1 MQDVVLVGGDDQP
14 FDRQAHALRDMTR
27 EDVAEIAG
35 RHGEADLALRGAERH
50 GGREVIDHLRQNP
63 RPVDRVDARQPDR
76 IAEVEIVEHVL
87 QPRLAI
93 VEIAFQGEGMDIHL
107 GRGRHLAAL
116 HLRDAPFGEQDEDI
130 DIVEAPER
138 LDRGRP
144 GIARGRADDGDAAA
158 RPRQRDLEQLP
169 DELHREVLEGERRAV
184 EQFQQEMV
192 GCQLHQGRAGGVAK
206 ALIGLA
212 DGAAKL
218 GIGEGVADKGA
229 HDAKGGFLVGLP
241 AKRRDLLRRQ
251 GRDRFRHIKAA
262 VAGKPGQH
270 GFVEGQDGG
279 LPPCGNVTHS
289 IAPKSAVA

>member
-14 FDRQAHALRDMTR
+14 FDRQAHAFCDVAR

-35 RHGEADLALRGAERH
+35 RHGKADLAPRRAQRH
-50 GGREVIDHLRQNP
+50 GGGEIVDHLRQHP
-63 RPVDRVDARQPDR
+63 RPVDRVDARQPDL

-93 VEIAFQGEGMDIHL
+93 VEIAFQGQGVNIRL
-107 GRGRHLAAL
+107 GRRGHLAAL
-116 HLRDAPFGEQDEDI
+116 HVRDAPLGEQDEDI

-169 DELHREVLEGERRAV
+169 DELHREVLEGKRRPM
-184 EQFQQEMV
+184 EQFQQEVV
-192 GCQLHQGRAGGVAK
+192 GRQLHQGRAGGVAE

-218 GIGEGVADKGA
+218 VVGEGVADEGA
-229 HDAKGGFLVGLP
+229 HHAKGGLLIGQP
-241 AKRRDLLRRQ
+241 AKRHDRLRRQ

-262 VAGKPGQH
+262 VAGKAGQH